1 MLEDEGCTGI
11 CLGNA
16 WLQKH
21 LLQDT
26 PSAAS
31 SVCQGIL
38 QMLKFHVV
46 ENTQDVTQET
56 WRSVLLQA
64 EIMAANEWFATD
76 DQNLARFQF
85 VLGFCERLMRSQT
98 SMEALEFAF

>member
-1 MLEDEGCTGI
+1 MHRHLFGQ
-11 CLGNA
+11 CLA
-16 WLQKH
+16 AETFVARH
-21 LLQDT
+21 
-26 PSAAS
+26 AAS

-38 QMLKFHVV
+38 QMFKISCV
-46 ENTQDVTQET
+46 ETTQDVTQET

-85 VLGFCERLMRSQT
+85 VWASV
-98 SMEALEFAF
+98 SA